1 MISMLSLSAFGSGK
15 QWVIELDQIA
25 KQIIKKINEAG
36 YSAYFVGGCVRDYLL
51 GEPYQD
57 IDIATAALPAVLLA
71 LFDTAIPTGLPYGTV
86 TVRVAGQNFEVTTF
100 RRDYAYTDGR
110 RPNLVSFSE
119 RIEEDLSRRDFTI
132 NAMAL
137 SLSEQLIDPYGGLA
151 DLKAKLIRTV
161 GVAAERFAE
170 DKLRKLRAVRFAAQ
184 KNFRL
189 DDDLRVALQTDPN
202 LAGVSVERIF
212 NEFNKILLSEHP
224 AYGLRLMADC
234 RLLAEISPKLAAM
247 IGFDQK
253 NPHHKYDLFEHTL
266 RVVSA
271 VPADLTLRWAAL
283 LHDVGKLDT
292 MTIDEAG
299 VGHFYDHQS
308 HSLATAKQLLNR
320 LKAPKK
326 LNQAVSGLVK
336 HHMYRPVLTDK
347 ALRRWL
353 NKIGSSSVDQMIDL
367 MRADMLATGT
377 LDAAFADDLRSKVIE
392 LLTRKPV
399 FGRADL
405 AVDGRVLM
413 AQFKAL
419 REQPKYLKP
428 LFNHLVECC
437 LEQPEKNEQTALL
450 ALTESWLS
458 KHTALKRD
466 SDGGIV

>member
-1 MISMLSLSAFGSGK
+1 MNES
-15 QWVIELDQIA
+15 A
-25 KQIIKKINEAG
+25 KQVIKTLQAAG
-36 YSAYFVGGCVRDYLL
+36 HSAYFVGGCVRDYLM
-51 GEPYQD
+51 GVPYQD
-57 IDIATAALPAVLLA
+57 IDIATSARPTAVLA
-71 LFDTAIPTGLPYGTV
+71 LFDVAIPTGLDYGTV
-86 TVRVAGQNFEVTTF
+86 TVCLAGERFEVTTF
-100 RRDYAYTDGR
+100 RRDYQYADGR
-110 RPNLVSFSE
+110 RPNVVSFSAH
-119 RIEEDLSRRDFTI
+119 IAEDLSRRDFTI

-137 SLSEQLIDPYGGLA
+137 DLEANVIDPFGGLA

-189 DDDLRVALQTDPN
+189 SDGLRAALQDDPN
-202 LAGVSVERIF
+202 LVGVSVERIF
-212 NEFNKILLSEHP
+212 DEFNKILLSEHP
-224 AYGLRLMADC
+224 AYGLRLLADC

-247 IGFDQK
+247 VGFDQK

-266 RVVSA
+266 RVVA
-271 VPADLTLRWAAL
+271 ALPADLTLRWAAL

-292 MTIDEAG
+292 MTIGDDG

-308 HSLATAKQLLNR
+308 QSVLIANQLLNR

-326 LNQAVSGLVK
+326 LNRAVANLVK
-336 HHMYRPVLTDK
+336 HHMYRPVLKDK

-353 NKIGSSSVDQMIDL
+353 NKIGSSAVDQMIAL

-377 LDAAFADDLRSKVIE
+377 LDGSFSDDLHLKVTE

-413 AQFKAL
+413 AQFKVL
-419 REQPKYLKP
+419 HDQPKYLKP
-428 LFNHLVECC
+428 LFKHLVECC
-437 LEQPEKNEQTALL
+437 LEQPEKNERAALL

-458 KHTALKRD
+458 NHKALKRD
-466 SDGGIV
+466 GDGGIV